1 MNPLV
6 TIVIPFYNCS
16 YVNQAIESALNQTY
30 SNIEV
35 IVVDDGST
43 SHQERVTPYLNR
55 VHYLGKANGG
65 TATALNHG
73 IRHASGDYIAWLSS
87 DDLFTPDKIKNQVQ
101 FMIKHKALISHTNF
115 HYIDGLGRITH
126 AHVVPN
132 NMYSDL
138 KVFYR
143 TFLNAN
149 PVNGCTV
156 MMRRGLF
163 QQIGMFDESLRY
175 THDIEFWLRAIQAGI
190 YFPFLNQPLTMYRWH
205 DEMGTRRHI
214 EAVTKE
220 YNQIQER
227 SKAALLKLIHKNEGV
242 R

>member
-16 YVNQAIESALNQTY
+16 YVNQAIESALHQTY
-30 SNIEV
+30 SNIEI

-43 SHQERVTPYLNR
+43 SHQELVAPYMHR

-73 IRHASGDYIAWLSS
+73 IRYASGDYIAWLSS
-87 DDLFTPDKIKNQVQ
+87 DDLFTPDKIKKQVQ

-115 HYIDGLGRITH
+115 HYIDDLGRITH
-126 AHVVPN
+126 ANVVPN
-132 NMYSDL
+132 NMFNDL
-138 KVFYR
+138 QVFYR
-143 TFLNAN
+143 TFLTSN

-156 MMRRGLF
+156 MIRRDVFRQIGLF
-163 QQIGMFDESLRY
+163 NESLRY
-175 THDIEFWLRAIQAGI
+175 THDLDFWQRVVLSGI
-190 YFPFLNQPLTMYRWH
+190 RFPFLNESLTMYRWH
-205 DEMGTRRHI
+205 DGMGTLRYTD
-214 EAVTKE
+214 AVHME
-220 YNQIQER
+220 YNQVQGR
-227 SKAALLKLIHKNEGV
+227 AKAAIQKLIRRKKGA